1 MYFIL
6 NYLPVLIQ
14 ALIVTIPLNLGFI
27 SYPMISLFVFP
38 IYLLYINISKLN
50 KQKSS
55 VLVCLINMI
64 LVAALNT
71 GVFPIWHKIL
81 YGSFMG
87 DIPED
92 LLYIQFF
99 VPTAIIIIGIL
110 IFCYVKSVQ
119 SGTNEIS
126 YRYDA
131 SGNSCIWIRQGK
143 NHSNT
148 AI

>member
-71 GVFPIWHKIL
+71 GVFQIWHKIL

-87 DIPED
+87 DIPEG

-110 IFCYVKSVQ
+110 IFYYVKKRSKRH
-119 SGTNEIS
+119 E
-126 YRYDA
+126 
-131 SGNSCIWIRQGK
+131 
-143 NHSNT
+143 
-148 AI
+148 